1 MFKAIKNLSKMKP
14 KTPLLIKEINK
25 YTANKKQQVKLIA
38 KHFQK
43 QFNKDRPPLPEI
55 PPTSMKT
62 PFTREKVQAAIKQL
76 QNRKTAGRNNIK
88 VALLKYEMLKWQEL
102 ENTQMRSIKG

>member
-1 MFKAIKNLSKMKP
+1 
-14 KTPLLIKEINK
+14 
-25 YTANKKQQVKLIA
+25 
-38 KHFQK
+38 
-43 QFNKDRPPLPEI
+43 
-55 PPTSMKT
+55 MKT

-76 QNRKTAGRNNIK
+76 QNRKSAGRNNIK